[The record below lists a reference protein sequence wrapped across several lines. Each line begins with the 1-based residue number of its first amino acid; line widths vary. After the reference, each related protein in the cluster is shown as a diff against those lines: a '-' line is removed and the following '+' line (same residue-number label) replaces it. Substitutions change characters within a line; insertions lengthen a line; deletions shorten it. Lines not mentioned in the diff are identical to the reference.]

1 MIDGSEG
8 YNDKIHKMKLWIYF
22 SKSVFF
28 NESLNLR
35 I

>member
-1 MIDGSEG
+1 MIDGLEG
-8 YNDKIHKMKLWIYF
+8 YNDKIHKINGYTKIE
-22 SKSVFF
+22 FF